1 MPVSIPE
8 SVQPILENYVAGWNE
23 QMPDLCSGCYIVGS
37 IALGEF
43 NEYYS
48 DIDFVTV
55 LNHRMT
61 PLEIEK
67 LRAMHQNLEK
77 TFPRWKMSGSYI
89 QPGDLGK
96 LNGTIEPHPHYHDGI
111 LHLDVRNE
119 LNAVTW
125 WELKNHGIA
134 VIGMDARHLVF
145 DVDWDILITTMR
157 ENLNS
162 YWADWASQPA
172 RMILL
177 YSDWGIQWAIT
188 GVLRQFYT
196 FRENTITTKSKAAE
210 YALGCLPRRWHP
222 LIQEAINIR
231 KRKKGSVYRLK
242 MFRAWDA
249 IRFLRFIIQTC
260 NANDTQR

>member
-1 MPVSIPE
+1 MAQRIPE
-8 SVQPILENYVAGWNE
+8 LVQPMIESYVAQLNE
-23 QMPDLCSGCYIVGS
+23 QFPTMVSSFYIVGS

-55 LNHRMT
+55 LNGRMT
-61 PLEIEK
+61 SLETEK
-67 LRAMHQNLEK
+67 LRSIHQSIKK

-89 QPGDLGK
+89 QSGDLGK
-96 LNGTIEPHPHYHDGI
+96 LNGHIEPHPHYHDGI
-111 LHLDVRNE
+111 LQLNVRNE

-125 WELKNHGIA
+125 WELKNHGIPLM
-134 VIGMDARHLVF
+134 GMDPQHLPF
-145 DVDWDILITTMR
+145 DVDRHVLITYMR

-162 YWADWASQPA
+162 YWANWASQPA

-196 FRENTITTKSKAAE
+196 FRENTITTKIKAAE
-210 YALGCLPRRWHP
+210 YALGCLPARWHP

-231 KRKKGSVYRLK
+231 KKKKGSVYRFK
-242 MFRAWDA
+242 MIRTWEA
-249 IRFLRFIIQTC
+249 IRFLKFIIQTC